1 MGARRVLVVDDDEEM
16 VASIRMAL
24 EREGI
29 EVRSARNAVQALA
42 LVQANRPDVVLVDL
56 MMPVAGGWDFIQR
69 LRHADGTN
77 QLPVVLISALQ
88 TVAQEAKRLGVE
100 RWLQKPFELAALVGA
115 VHAAAAGEPLAKAA
129 G

>member
-16 VASIRMAL
+16 VASIRIAL

-42 LVQANRPDVVLVDL
+42 LVQSSRPDVVLVDL

-69 LRHADGTN
+69 LRHADGMN
-77 QLPVVLISALQ
+77 DLPVVMISALQ
-88 TVAQEAKRLGVE
+88 TVAQEASRLGVT
-100 RWLQKPFELAALVGA
+100 RWLQKPFELQALVGA
-115 VHAAAAGEPLAKAA
+115 VQEAAGEVRAAAAG
-129 G
+129 